1 MQNFNEVGENA
12 ALKESKNVARILSHY
27 FENITLKNETRELAT
42 NVREL
47 ATIAHIF
54 LKASPVDHVGNT

>member
-27 FENITLKNETRELAT
+27 FENIKLKNETELAT
-42 NVREL
+42 NV
-47 ATIAHIF
+47 TIAHIF

>member
-27 FENITLKNETRELAT
+27 FENIKLKNETRELAT
-42 NVREL
+42 NM
-47 ATIAHIF
+47 TIAHIF
-54 LKASPVDHVGNT
+54 

>member
-1 MQNFNEVGENA
+1 MQNFNKVGENA

-27 FENITLKNETRELAT
+27 FENIKLKNETRELAT
-42 NVREL
+42 NV
-47 ATIAHIF
+47 TIAHIF

>member
-27 FENITLKNETRELAT
+27 FENIKLKNETRELAT
-42 NVREL
+42 HV
-47 ATIAHIF
+47 TIAHIF